1 MAMYAKMKKENILSK
16 LLWCWQF
23 TRKEMPLVYIS
34 LLLSIILSYLYS
46 FEPLLTGSLMDIL
59 SLGDFSSFITTLV
72 VLFILQTCGL
82 FLSLLLGRLNFTVE
96 KRSTLRCE
104 SLFFSSIIKRKR
116 YGFLKGREAEVL
128 NIIKSDISVVTSV
141 WTTTLPGLVTS
152 LFTLF
157 IVSWRL
163 IVLNTYAFILTIVF
177 AIFPI
182 VVYQIAGKKERKL
195 NVDAKIFGDNYI
207 SSIQSSIN
215 ASYLSTGNGSSFFK
229 QFFISRLE
237 DNYSVSFKKLNLS
250 QNTRIALFFI
260 NVITVSAIYFFLG
273 LGIYRGENSVGDFM
287 AAVLFSQQIRNIING
302 YGSVY
307 KNLLAQS
314 VSIDR
319 VKSMLETETHPYISY
334 YPLEKLELSAHS
346 ISFKYDSKMIIDK
359 MSFSFEAPG
368 LYLIKGENGSGKT
381 TLINLIAGLLEN
393 KGLQNGRITISGC
406 ISSDD
411 LLLIPSSLFL
421 FPSTVRDNL
430 LWGDKVDDKV
440 LISNIER
447 VGLMPW
453 FMDLKDGFDTIVD
466 PKVLGLSKGQM
477 IRFALAS
484 ALSRERKI
492 YLFDE
497 IESGID
503 VSSKEMLRK
512 TIAQLSKSK
521 LVIIVSHS
529 NLFDDISKGEI
540 NT

>member
-1 MAMYAKMKKENILSK
+1 
-16 LLWCWQF
+16 
-23 TRKEMPLVYIS
+23 
-34 LLLSIILSYLYS
+34 
-46 FEPLLTGSLMDIL
+46 MDAL

-82 FLSLLLGRLNFTVE
+82 FLSLLLGRLSFTIE

-128 NIIKSDISVVTSV
+128 NIIKSDIGVVTSI
-141 WTTTLPGLVTS
+141 WTTTIPGLITS

-195 NVDAKIFGDNYI
+195 NVDAKTFGDNYI

-215 ASYLSTGNGSSFFK
+215 ASYLSTGNCASFFK

-319 VKSMLETETHPYISY
+319 VKSMLETETHPDIISY
-334 YPLEKLELSAHS
+334 YPLEKLELSAHF

-440 LISNIER
+440 LLSNIDN
-447 VGLMPW
+447 VGLMSW
-453 FMDLKDGFDTIVD
+453 FMDLKDGFDTIID
-466 PKVLGLSKGQM
+466 QKVIGLSKGQM

>member
-1 MAMYAKMKKENILSK
+1 
-16 LLWCWQF
+16 
-23 TRKEMPLVYIS
+23 
-34 LLLSIILSYLYS
+34 
-46 FEPLLTGSLMDIL
+46 
-59 SLGDFSSFITTLV
+59 
-72 VLFILQTCGL
+72 
-82 FLSLLLGRLNFTVE
+82 
-96 KRSTLRCE
+96 
-104 SLFFSSIIKRKR
+104 
-116 YGFLKGREAEVL
+116 
-128 NIIKSDISVVTSV
+128 
-141 WTTTLPGLVTS
+141 
-152 LFTLF
+152 
-157 IVSWRL
+157 
-163 IVLNTYAFILTIVF
+163 
-177 AIFPI
+177 
-182 VVYQIAGKKERKL
+182 
-195 NVDAKIFGDNYI
+195 
-207 SSIQSSIN
+207 
-215 ASYLSTGNGSSFFK
+215 
-229 QFFISRLE
+229 
-237 DNYSVSFKKLNLS
+237 
-250 QNTRIALFFI
+250 
-260 NVITVSAIYFFLG
+260 
-273 LGIYRGENSVGDFM
+273 M

-421 FPSTVRDNL
+421 FHSTVRDNL
-430 LWGDKVDDKV
+430 LWGDKV
-440 LISNIER
+440 LLSNIDNL
-447 VGLMPW
+447 GLMSW
-453 FMDLKDGFDTIVD
+453 FMDLKDGFDTIID
-466 PKVLGLSKGQM
+466 QKVIGLSKGQM